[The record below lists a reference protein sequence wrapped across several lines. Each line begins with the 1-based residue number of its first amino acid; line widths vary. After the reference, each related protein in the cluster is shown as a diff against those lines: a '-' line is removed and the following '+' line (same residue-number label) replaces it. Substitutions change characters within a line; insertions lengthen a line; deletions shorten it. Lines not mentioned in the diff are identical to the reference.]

1 MLFATFIAAM
11 TDHVKFTTTR
21 VGATPLLLARH
32 DDAGPLPPVFWFHG
46 FGVDKET
53 HRKELEQLAEAGFLA
68 VGVDAAGH
76 GERRLPDLDARIAA
90 PREAAK
96 QTMREL
102 ALQTAAELPSLIE
115 ALIERGLATERVAV
129 AGVSMGG
136 YLTYKAAVSDS
147 RVRAAVSI
155 LGAPELLT
163 DEERAAFATN
173 GAALL
178 SINGEKDVNVPPDEA
193 RAFHAMLP
201 AGNHR
206 YLELAGAEHLV
217 SAEQWAVAMNATLDW
232 LQTHL

>member
-1 MLFATFIAAM
+1 MSDAVHFTATRI
-11 TDHVKFTTTR
+11 
-21 VGATPLLLARH
+21 GPTPLLLAQRTG
-32 DDAGPLPPVFWFHG
+32 AATPLPAVFWFHG

-53 HRKELEQLAEAGFLA
+53 HRKELAQLADAGFLA

-90 PREAAK
+90 PREEAK

-102 ALQTAAELPSLIE
+102 ALQTAAELPLLIDE
-115 ALIERGLATERVAV
+115 LVRRGLATERVGV

-136 YLTYKAAVSDS
+136 YLTYKAAVTYP

-155 LGAPELLT
+155 LGAPELLSQ
-163 DEERAAFATN
+163 EERASFVTN
-173 GAALL
+173 GVALL

-193 RAFHAMLP
+193 RAFHATLP
-201 AGNHR
+201 GERHR

-217 SAEQWAVAMNATLDW
+217 SAEQWTVAMNATLAW
-232 LQTHL
+232 LRAALP